1 VLPCVVAATTVDQR
15 GNHRASALVR
25 RIARLEPEPGRLDAV
40 ALGLVDA
47 VLEADAETLGAA
59 LDALRDARARAG
71 EREQLLG
78 WLDAA
83 IAFAHWGLE
92 RVPSPSGVARGTK
105 AHDFLTVLDGSPPL
119 GSAELRRLLETD
131 ETQVSR
137 TGRRLLDSGLV
148 TRRKVGRQVF
158 WQLSPRG
165 RRALEQVPE
174 PTPADRADSA
184 SFWLEAIRRGFEGAA
199 GDEPGQARRDVDPTR
214 ERIVERALEL
224 HGSRGIQATT
234 WEEIAASAGVPVGT
248 VKAIFPNQDD
258 LVRACAQHFLESLRM
273 PPPER
278 ARDIFADASSE
289 QERIRRLVEASFGV
303 YERGA
308 DGIAVG
314 RRERAEV
321 PAVGESMDQ
330 LETSLDALV
339 TEALRPRRPD
349 SSSVASV
356 RALTDFEVWRA
367 LRDQGATTEAAVE
380 QASAAVGRWLEGHS
394 AR

>member
-1 VLPCVVAATTVDQR
+1 VAATTVDQR
-15 GNHRASALVR
+15 GNPRSSALVR

-92 RVPSPSGVARGTK
+92 RVPSPSGVGRGTQ
-105 AHDFLTVLDGSPPL
+105 AHGFLTALDSSPQP

-137 TGRRLLDSGLV
+137 TGRRLLDDGLV
-148 TRRKVGRQVF
+148 MRRKVGRRVF

-165 RRALEQVPE
+165 RRALEQAPE
-174 PTPADRADSA
+174 PTPSVSA
-184 SFWLEAIRRGFEGAA
+184 SFWLEAIRRGFEGQA
-199 GDEPGQARRDVDPTR
+199 GRDVDPTR
-214 ERIVERALEL
+214 ERIVESSLEL
-224 HGSRGIQATT
+224 HNSKGIRATT
-234 WEEIAASAGVPVGT
+234 WQEIAASAGVPVET
-248 VKAIFPNQDD
+248 VKAMFPTLDD
-258 LVRACAQHFLESLRM
+258 LVRSCGEHFLESLRM

-278 ARDIFADASSE
+278 APDVFAGASSE
-289 QERIRRLVEASFGV
+289 QVRIRRLVETSFGV

-308 DGIAVG
+308 NGIAVG

-321 PAVGESMDQ
+321 PVVGESLDQ
-330 LETSLDALV
+330 LDASLDALV
-339 TEALRPRRPD
+339 TEALRPRRLD
-349 SSSVASV
+349 SSSLASL
-356 RALTDFEVWRA
+356 RALTDVEVWRA
-367 LRDQGATTEAAVE
+367 LRDQGATSEAAVE
-380 QASAAVGRWLEGHS
+380 QTSAAVSRWLEGRP

>member
-1 VLPCVVAATTVDQR
+1 VCVGATVNQR
-15 GNHRASALVR
+15 GNPRSSALVR

-40 ALGLVDA
+40 GLGLVDA

-59 LDALRDARARAG
+59 LDALRNARARAG
-71 EREQLLG
+71 EEEQLLG

-92 RVPSPSGVARGTK
+92 RVASPAGVARGTQ
-105 AHDFLTVLDGSPPL
+105 AHEFLTMLEGSPQL
-119 GSAELRRLLETD
+119 GSAELRQLLETD

-165 RRALEQVPE
+165 RRALEEAPE
-174 PTPADRADSA
+174 PTPPDSD
-184 SFWLEAIRRGFEGAA
+184 SFWLEAIRRGFEGAG

-214 ERIVERALEL
+214 ERIVESALEL

-234 WEEIAASAGVPVGT
+234 WEEIAARAGVPVGT
-248 VKAIFPNQDD
+248 MEAIFPTRDD
-258 LVRACAQHFLESLRM
+258 LVRACGEHFLETLRV
-273 PPPER
+273 PPPDR
-278 ARDIFADASSE
+278 ARDIFAGASSE
-289 QERIRRLVEASFGV
+289 HERIRRLVETSFGV

-308 DGIAVG
+308 DGIAAG

-321 PAVGESMDQ
+321 PVVDESMGQ
-330 LETSLDALV
+330 LERSLDALV

-349 SSSVASV
+349 SSSLASL
-356 RALTDFEVWRA
+356 RALTDLEVWRT
-367 LRDQGATTEAAVE
+367 LRDQGATPEAAVE
-380 QASAAVGRWLEGHS
+380 QASSALERWLEGHP